1 MLLPTYFNRLI
12 ILSLDLG
19 TSGCKGY
26 MISSEGK
33 ILSSAKVGY
42 KTYFGPGNV
51 VEQNPSDWLAA
62 SIKCL
67 KILCKNSDL
76 RKDVAGLCVD
86 ATVGTLVPIE
96 RWGVSSVDRVPMYS
110 DMRALDETEFVRERF
125 GESFLYERTGNPLTP
140 VPTLLKM
147 MWIKR
152 NMNKVYERT
161 RKFIF
166 HKDFVVE
173 NLIDESEPFT
183 DYSDASATMAY
194 DIRKKEWIDDVL
206 EETGIASDK
215 MVNVKES
222 TEIVG
227 DLRRDIAEEL
237 GIKRVP
243 ITVGAGDCAATLYG
257 AGAISD
263 ATGDIYI
270 GTAPEV
276 DLTLEELRLDPKCRV
291 PVRCHVLKSQWYSSA
306 TTLSGYSV
314 GWFLDNF
321 SNNLG
326 IKNVSNPID
335 FLNEKCASIP
345 PGSGGL
351 IYLPY
356 IIGER
361 CPLMDPS
368 ARAAFI
374 GLDINHGIEHIY
386 RSVLEGIGFALRE
399 NYEVYVK
406 DMGIRIDYLAF
417 CGGGAENRLLRKI
430 IVSNL
435 KFDGL
440 LLENPIDCAALGNV
454 MLFLKSIGFFKD
466 FRQARA
472 VIVKSVGKEV
482 SDRML
487 EKIYDEIYQIYR
499 DSYSRLKDIFS
510 KLRKYRV

>member
-1 MLLPTYFNRLI
+1 
-12 ILSLDLG
+12 
-19 TSGCKGY
+19 
-26 MISSEGK
+26 MISSDGK

-51 VEQNPSDWLAA
+51 VEQNPIDWVNA

-67 KILCKNSDL
+67 KVLCRNSDL
-76 RKDVAGLCVD
+76 KKDVAGLCVD

-96 RWGVSSVDRVPMYS
+96 RWGVASVDRVPMYS

-125 GESFLYERTGNPLTP
+125 GESFLYEKTGNPLTP

-147 MWIKR
+147 IWIKK

-173 NLIDESEPFT
+173 NLIDEGKPFT

-194 DIRKKEWIDDVL
+194 DIRKKEWISEVL
-206 EETGIASDK
+206 EETGIAADK
-215 MVNVKES
+215 MVDVKES

-237 GIKRVP
+237 GVKRVP
-243 ITVGAGDCAATLYG
+243 VTVGAGDCAATLYG

-276 DLTLEELRLDPKCRV
+276 DLTLEELRLDPKFRV
-291 PVRCHVLKSQWYSSA
+291 PVRCHVLKNQWYSSA
-306 TTLSGYSV
+306 TTLSGYSI
-314 GWFLDNF
+314 GWFFDRF
-321 SNNLG
+321 GKNLG
-326 IKNVSNPID
+326 IKHALNPID
-335 FLNEKCASIP
+335 FLNERCSTIP

-361 CPLMDPS
+361 CPLMDPL

-374 GLDINHGIEHIY
+374 GLDVNHGIEHMY
-386 RSVLEGIGFALRE
+386 KAVLEGIGFALRE
-399 NYEVYVK
+399 NYEVYIK
-406 DMGIRIDYLAF
+406 DMGVEISYLAF
-417 CGGGAENRLLRKI
+417 CGGGAQNAMLRKI

-435 KFDGL
+435 KVDGL
-440 LLENPIDCAALGNV
+440 LLENPIDCAALGNT

-466 FRQARA
+466 FRQAKD

-482 SDRML
+482 PDKGL
-487 EKIYDEIYQIYR
+487 EKFYDEIYQVYR
-499 DSYSRLKDIFS
+499 ESYFRLKDVFS
-510 KLRKYRV
+510 KLKRYRL